1 MSEAT
6 NSLLNNEQAQ
16 KTNASSVAFDGEQH
30 VTFSIDG
37 QLFAAS
43 MGEVGDIVDVDMLTP
58 VPKTSGII
66 RGLINVRGRI
76 LTMIDLRALFGQ
88 PVLPLAK
95 NEAAVTYEYNGE
107 GYALAVDQVKDIIG
121 INDANLLTNLP
132 NLSKIIRTCSRG
144 IFRSKGN
151 LILVLSLLD
160 TMGLIVKNAENS
172 QSNTWAEIIENKS
185 NF

>member
-1 MSEAT
+1 MVEAT
-6 NSLLNNEQAQ
+6 NNLSKSPQAH
-16 KTNASSVAFDGEQH
+16 KTIASSVAFGGEQH

-43 MGEVGDIVDVDMLTP
+43 MEEVGDIVHVDMLTI
-58 VPKTSGII
+58 VPKASRVI

-88 PVLPLAK
+88 PVLPIAK

-107 GYALAVDQVKDIIG
+107 GYALSVDQVKDIIG
-121 INDANLLTNLP
+121 INDASLLTNLP
-132 NLSKIIRTCSRG
+132 NLSKNIRTCSRG
-144 IFRSKGN
+144 IFRNNGN

-160 TMGLIVKNAENS
+160 TMGLIVKSVGDS
-172 QSNTWAEIIENKS
+172 QSSSWAEIIENKS
-185 NF
+185 DF